1 MAPMKTR
8 KPLDSTLAA
17 VLSHPIRSRCLTI
30 LTERTASP
38 NEIATSIGEDVG
50 NVSYH
55 VRVLQRLE
63 MIELVDE
70 RKVRGAI
77 EHFYRA
83 VTRTL
88 LSDEEIAS
96 LSLDERLTYTR
107 HILQMAVADQAI
119 ALEDGSYDR
128 RSDRHLSRTRLIVD
142 EEGWEELRQSHE
154 ELLQRTLDIQAASA
168 ERLSATAGAGGIST
182 SAICTFFEL
191 PAPP

>member
-17 VLSHPIRSRCLTI
+17 VLSHPIRSRCLTM

-191 PAPP
+191 PTPP

>member
-8 KPLDSTLAA
+8 KSLDSTLAA
-17 VLSHPIRSRCLTI
+17 VLSHPIRSRCLTM

-38 NEIATSIGEDVG
+38 NEIGRLIGEDVG

-55 VRVLQRLE
+55 VKVLQRLG

-70 RKVRGAI
+70 RKVRGAV

-154 ELLQRTLDIQAASA
+154 ELLQRTLDIQASSA
-168 ERLSATAGAGGIST
+168 ERLSGAGGAGGILT
-182 SAICTFFEL
+182 SSICTFFEL
-191 PAPP
+191 PAPL

>member
-38 NEIATSIGEDVG
+38 NEIATLIGEDVG

-96 LSLDERLTYTR
+96 LSLNERLTYTR

-182 SAICTFFEL
+182 SAISTFFEL

>member
-1 MAPMKTR
+1 MASMKTR
-8 KPLDSTLAA
+8 KSLDSTLAA
-17 VLSHPIRSRCLTI
+17 VLSHPIRSRCLTL

-38 NEIATSIGEDVG
+38 NEIATLIGEDVG

-55 VRVLQRLE
+55 IRVLQRLG

-88 LSDEEIAS
+88 LSDQEIAS

-142 EEGWEELRQSHE
+142 EEGWEELRQGHE

-168 ERLSATAGAGGIST
+168 ERLSATAGDEGIST